1 MTSMTSLAPI
11 LQTLFSE
18 TADAL
23 AQETGF
29 MCRRRKLTG
38 SSFACTLVFS
48 WLAHPAASLGQLC
61 QQAVAGGQRVSRQAL
76 DQRFSESAATFLAR
90 LLAAALATLVSETVP
105 VAAALLQRFP
115 AVVVLDSTVISLPA
129 ALAAWWPGCG
139 GRTPGA
145 GAAALKVGYRYDL
158 LHGVADVLEWVA
170 GRVSDQCLAIQ
181 HAALPAGTLRLSDL
195 GFFSLRHLQA
205 LLAQQV
211 QFLCRPKAHCL
222 VRIGLGPLE
231 HAPLPQP
238 LRLVL
243 EQRCQQTLDLPI
255 WLGGGRNA
263 VSCRLLAV
271 RVPPQ
276 IAAVRYQRLSEAAR
290 REGMSVSLS
299 QRALTHFTVL
309 VTSLSA
315 AELSLSEAL
324 VLYRARWQVELV
336 FKLWKQAGLVDEWRT
351 HQPWRILCEVYA
363 KLLALLVQHWL
374 TLLSAWDLPDKSLVQ
389 AAQVVRD
396 QARNLGVALVRRPSR
411 LPGILGDLRRV
422 IRGACRIAP
431 RKQRPALWQLLADPS
446 LGWAYVDAYGAGP
459 SRPIGINVSS

>member
-1 MTSMTSLAPI
+1 MTSMTALAPV
-11 LQTLFSE
+11 LQTLFTQ

-23 AQETGF
+23 ARETGF
-29 MCRRRKLTG
+29 ICRRRKLSG
-38 SSFACTLVFS
+38 SSFACSLVFS

-61 QQAVAGGQRVSRQAL
+61 QQAVAGGQGVSRQAL
-76 DQRFSESAATFLAR
+76 DQRFSEPAATFLAR
-90 LLAAALATLVSETVP
+90 LLAAALATLVTETVP

-129 ALAAWWPGCG
+129 ALAEHWPGCG

-145 GAAALKVGYRYDL
+145 GAATLKVGYRFDL
-158 LHGVADVLEWVA
+158 LHGVVDVLEWVA
-170 GRVSDQCLAIQ
+170 GRVSDQRLSIQ
-181 HAALPAGTLRLSDL
+181 HAPLPVGALRLSDL
-195 GFFSLRHLQA
+195 GFFSLRQLQA
-205 LLAQQV
+205 LGEQQV

-222 VRIGLGPLE
+222 VRVDAGP
-231 HAPLPQP
+231 PGRGSQPQP

-255 WLGGGRNA
+255 WLGGSRDP

-276 IAAVRYQRLSEAAR
+276 IAACRFQRLTEAAR
-290 REGMSVSLS
+290 REGTSVSPT

-315 AELSLSEAL
+315 AALTLREAL
-324 VLYRARWQVELV
+324 VLYRARWQIELV

-351 HQPWRILCEVYA
+351 QQPWRSLCEVYA

-374 TLLSAWDLPDKSLVQ
+374 TLVSAWDLPDKSLVQ

-396 QARNLGVALVRRPSR
+396 HARDLGLALVRRPSR

-446 LGWAYVDAYGAGP
+446 LGWP
-459 SRPIGINVSS
+459 